1 MTMMLI
7 LHCLHTKT
15 SDSTVPHQKQ
25 HGSFTQKQFPSG
37 RRISVQI
44 WETDQKW
51 SNLAWIVLLVYSH
64 VIHIQFHSEPANSVC
79 LSVVN
84 WIRMKSLKKKNPKQ
98 TKTQITKAN
107 VEMSVDTFQFQSLLG
122 KCTKN
127 MKKTSPSVKFSA
139 AYLRE
144 SDY

>member
-1 MTMMLI
+1 MDCFVGLFPCDPHPVS
-7 LHCLHTKT
+7 LRASQQC
-15 SDSTVPHQKQ
+15 VP
-25 HGSFTQKQFPSG
+25 
-37 RRISVQI
+37 
-44 WETDQKW
+44 
-51 SNLAWIVLLVYSH
+51 LC
-64 VIHIQFHSEPANSVC
+64 SELDTNE
-79 LSVVN
+79 
-84 WIRMKSLKKKNPKQ
+84 KLKKNKKPKQ